1 MLAHPLFSI
10 LPKGSYTPM
19 PANERTLVLCRE
31 ETIHFPTYRAMP
43 ADPNP
48 IFLEKRVYQGSSGRV
63 YPNPFTEKIASSAK
77 PQAYRAIFLENE
89 YIELMLLPEI
99 GGRIHTGT
107 DKTSGYDF
115 FYRQRVIKPAL
126 VGLLGPWI
134 SGGVEF
140 NWPQHHR
147 PSTFMPTHAA
157 IERPADG
164 GCTVWMSE
172 HDPMQRMKGMVGIH
186 LAPGSSVVE
195 ARVRLFNRTPLPQT
209 FLWWA
214 NVAVRVHEDYEVFFP
229 PDVTAVADHA
239 KRAISSFP
247 IAHDTYYGVDYSPG
261 TDLRWYKNIPVPT
274 SYMVPASSFDF
285 FGGYDHRAQA
295 GIVHVSDHHIAPGK
309 KLWTWGSGEFGQAW
323 DRNLTDD
330 DGPYVELM
338 AGAYTDNQPDFSWLQ
353 PYETRCFSQFWYP
366 IQQIGPAHCANLHAA
381 ISLTPVQS
389 GLRLGVA
396 TTQPRSLLVTLNEG
410 DHTLA
415 SFHARVEPDQ
425 PLLRVIY
432 STRTAV
438 EGLRVTLLD
447 DTGALLL
454 SHSFR
459 PVANEALPEPAREP
473 SPPEAMS
480 TVEELYLTGLHIEQ
494 YRHATRSAEAYWQEG
509 LRRDPGDARIHNAMG
524 LAALRRGLFA
534 EAEEHLRAAI
544 RRLTHLNPNPRDGE
558 PFYNLGLALRF
569 QHRADQAYSAFH
581 KSVWNAAWQSP
592 GYYALAAIS
601 TERGHL
607 PLALDELRMSLDA
620 DNRNMQARALKAAV
634 LYRLHRNAEA
644 EALIEDSLRM
654 DPLNLLLLA
663 VRALGSASSLNF
675 DRYRTA
681 LGADAQSHL
690 DLVCDLAWSGLQ
702 TEAIHLLLA
711 LQHAVELQTP
721 MTWYLLSWLDRTQGD
736 VQAAESAAARA
747 EAACGTHC
755 FPARLEE
762 MIALEAILRHTPDA
776 PAANLYL
783 GNLYYDK
790 RRYQEAI
797 TCWRSAS
804 AHPKAVATVFRN
816 LAIAEQNI
824 LHRPAD
830 ADALYAEA
838 FRRNPA
844 DARVFFEW
852 DQLKKR
858 ARLSS
863 AHSRLQSLAA
873 YPHLV
878 DARDDLSLERI
889 TLLNQLGR
897 WTEALDHLHARRFSP
912 WEGGEGLL
920 PAQYVH
926 AHRSLGLEAI
936 ADGDTQR
943 ARSHFQQA
951 RSYPENLGE
960 GKHLLTEE
968 RDLDYYAGYS
978 AALLGNLEEAR
989 DLWQAASR
997 PLRASASPSFAYS
1010 TLFRALALMRLDD
1023 RAAARSALAQI
1034 EAYANHFDATPPR
1047 IDYFAT
1053 SLPNLLLFDDDL
1065 DMRHRVECVWLR
1077 ALLALG
1083 QGQLAEAQAQLR
1095 AVLQDDPDHLLALDT
1110 LHRLAHQ
1117 SCFRALVVPA

>member
-1 MLAHPLFSI
+1 
-10 LPKGSYTPM
+10 M
-19 PANERTLVLCRE
+19 PAAEQTLVLCRE
-31 ETIHFPTYRAMP
+31 ETVSLPTYRALP

-63 YPNPFTEKIASSAK
+63 YPNPFTERIASSAE
-77 PQAYRAIFLENE
+77 PCDYRAIFLENE

-107 DKTSGYDF
+107 DKTCGYDF

-157 IERPADG
+157 IERDDDG

-239 KRAISSFP
+239 RRAISSFP

-261 TDLRWYKNIPVPT
+261 TDLRWYRNIPVPT

-295 GIVHVSDHHIAPGK
+295 GIVHVSNHHIAPGK

-323 DRNLTDD
+323 DRNLTDE

-366 IQQIGPAHCANLHAA
+366 IRQIGPAHCANLHAA
-381 ISLTPVQS
+381 LSLTPVQG
-389 GLRLGVA
+389 GLRLGIA
-396 TTQPRSLLVTLNEG
+396 TTQPRSLRVTVEEG
-410 DHTLA
+410 NHTLD

-425 PLLRVIY
+425 PLLRVLA
-432 STRTAV
+432 SARTAV
-438 EGLRVTLLD
+438 EGLCVTLFD
-447 DTGALLL
+447 DAGTRLL
-454 SHSFR
+454 SHSFLA
-459 PVANEALPEPAREP
+459 VAEEALPEPAREP
-473 SPPEAMS
+473 SPPETMS

-494 YRHATRSAEAYWQEG
+494 YRHATRSSEAYWQEG
-509 LRRDPGDARIHNAMG
+509 LRRDPGDARIRNAMG

-558 PFYNLGLALRF
+558 PFYHLGLALRF
-569 QHRADQAYSAFH
+569 QHRDNEAYSAFH

-592 GYYALAAIS
+592 GYFALAAIS
-601 TERGHL
+601 TERGD
-607 PLALDELRMSLDA
+607 LALALEELRMSLEA

-654 DPLNLLLLA
+654 DPLHLLLRA
-663 VRALGSASSLNF
+663 VRALGSASDLAH
-675 DRYRTA
+675 YRGT
-681 LGADAQSHL
+681 LEADAQSHL
-690 DLVCDLAWSGLQ
+690 DVVCDLAWSGLQ
-702 TEAIHLLLA
+702 DEAIHLLLA
-711 LQHAVELQTP
+711 LRHADELQTP
-721 MTWYLLSWLDRTQGD
+721 MTGYLLSWLHRRQGD
-736 VQAAESAAARA
+736 AQAAESAAEGA
-747 EAACGTHC
+747 EAANGIYC

-762 MIALEAILRHTPDA
+762 MIALEAILRHSPDA
-776 PAANLYL
+776 PAANLCL

-790 RRYQEAI
+790 RRYSEAI
-797 TCWRSAS
+797 ACWRRAS
-804 AHPKAVATVFRN
+804 AHPAAVATVFRN
-816 LAIAEQNI
+816 LAIAEHNI
-824 LHRPAD
+824 LHRPAQ
-830 ADALYAEA
+830 ANALYAEA
-838 FRRNPA
+838 FRRNPG

-873 YPHLV
+873 CPHLV

-920 PAQYVH
+920 PTQYVH
-926 AHRSLGLEAI
+926 AHRSLGLEAL
-936 ADGDTQR
+936 ADGDAPR
-943 ARSHFQQA
+943 ARTHFQQA

-968 RDLDYYAGYS
+968 RDLDYYAGCA
-978 AALLGNLEEAR
+978 AALMGNREEAG
-989 DLWQAASR
+989 DLWRSASR
-997 PLRASASPSFAYS
+997 PLRAVASPSFAYS
-1010 TLFRALALMRLDD
+1010 TLFRAWALMRLDD
-1023 RAAARSALAQI
+1023 HAAARSALAQL
-1034 EAYANHFDATPPR
+1034 EACGNDLAATPPR

-1065 DMRHRVECVWLR
+1065 DLRHRVECVWLR

-1083 QGQLAEAQAQLR
+1083 RGQLTETETQLR
-1095 AVLQDDPDHLLALDT
+1095 ALLQDDPDHLLALDM
-1110 LHRLAHQ
+1110 LHRLTHQ
-1117 SCFRALVVPA
+1117 PGFRALVVPA